1 MIVKKTYRSMKPLFT
16 ICLLFFLY
24 SCSQPEKK
32 GITYKDLPLDVR
44 NKFENVYHYKTPP
57 VVNAEGDTVDW
68 YSPPLAECYNLKKD
82 CKCNVESKGGV
93 ITNPYFVITSC
104 GKESEI
110 SWEILQRVF
119 IIKND
124 SIYFP
129 NAKNAATTTGESRAF
144 NIKLDTISFYVQEM
158 N

>member
-1 MIVKKTYRSMKPLFT
+1 MKRILPIYLIV
-16 ICLLFFLY
+16 CLY
-24 SCSQPEKK
+24 SCSQPERKK
-32 GITYKDLPLDVR
+32 ITYRNLPSDVR
-44 NKFENVYHYKTPP
+44 AKFENVYHYKTPP

-68 YSPPLAECYNLKKD
+68 YSPPFAECFNLKNN

-93 ITNPYFVITSC
+93 ISNPYFVITSC

-129 NAKNAATTTGESRAF
+129 NAKNAVTTTGESRAF

>member
-1 MIVKKTYRSMKPLFT
+1 MKFPLK
-16 ICLLFFLY
+16 IYLLFFLY

-32 GITYKDLPLDVR
+32 EITYKDLPLDIK
-44 NKFENVYHYKTPP
+44 NTFENVYNYKTSP
-57 VVNAEGDTVDW
+57 VVNTEGDTVDW
-68 YSPPLAECYNLKKD
+68 YSPPFAECVDLKKN
-82 CKCNVESKGGV
+82 CKCIIESKGGI

-104 GKESEI
+104 GKKTEI

-129 NAKNAATTTGESRAF
+129 NAKSAVTTTGESRAF
-144 NIKLDTISFYVQEM
+144 NIKLDTINFYVQKM
-158 N
+158 D